1 MEPGIYILLLYGE
14 GRIRI
19 GSLGIITF
27 TPGFYGYVG
36 SALGPGGLARVLRHI
51 RTASSVGKKPRWH
64 IDYLLMDPGFRLF
77 RVYCAMTSEKLECP
91 LAQALHLPTIHGF
104 GSSDCCCEGHLFFS
118 SDDPD
123 VAFTASFQ
131 VLGLHPVRK
140 ELSLLGSRRDDQP
153 IGNV

>member
-1 MEPGIYILLLYGE
+1 MEPGIYILLLHGE
-14 GRIRI
+14 GKVQI

-27 TPGFYGYVG
+27 APGFYGYVG

-64 IDYLLMDPGFRLF
+64 IDYLLMNPGFRLF
-77 RVYCAMTSEKLECP
+77 RVYCAMTNEKLECP
-91 LAQALHLPTIHGF
+91 LAQALHLPTIPSF
-104 GSSDCCCEGHLFFS
+104 GSSDCYCEGHLFFS

-123 VAFTASFQ
+123 AAFTASFLA
-131 VLGLHPVRK
+131 LGLHPVRK
-140 ELSLLGSRRDDQP
+140 ELSLPDPQSEDQP